1 MPKMRREA
9 LAAVIVVELL
19 LKGVHFDSASVRRMP
34 WGQTSI
40 TRTLHGLIEAGI
52 ISKSPIKGKYR
63 LTDEFVDSLQSEM
76 TEGMPRGIFIH
87 FPDLRIFDISGVSNV
102 IDLYRSR
109 EYALRALVAAWMIEL
124 PSAGES
130 DLVDGLVAQPLACG
144 EHSAQDA
151 LQRYA
156 NEAVSAVVHAGHGHG
171 FDTLAR

>member
-34 WGQTSI
+34 LGQTSI

-63 LTDEFVDSLQSEM
+63 LTDEFVDSLKSEM

-87 FPDLRIFDISGVSNV
+87 FPDLRIFDISG
-102 IDLYRSR
+102 IEEWTEEELDRYMRRLKERWTIR
-109 EYALRALVAAWMIEL
+109 TKQAGCEEAA
-124 PSAGES
+124 
-130 DLVDGLVAQPLACG
+130 
-144 EHSAQDA
+144 
-151 LQRYA
+151 R
-156 NEAVSAVVHAGHGHG
+156 
-171 FDTLAR
+171 

>member
-34 WGQTSI
+34 LGQTSI

-63 LTDEFVDSLQSEM
+63 LTDEFVDSLKSEM

-87 FPDLRIFDISGVSNV
+87 FPDLRIFDISG
-102 IDLYRSR
+102 
-109 EYALRALVAAWMIEL
+109 IEEWTEEEL
-124 PSAGES
+124 DRYMRRLKERWTIRTKQAGR
-130 DLVDGLVAQPLACG
+130 V
-144 EHSAQDA
+144 
-151 LQRYA
+151 
-156 NEAVSAVVHAGHGHG
+156 EA
-171 FDTLAR
+171 TQ